1 MNITQANAAD
11 LEAVKNITRTTISE
25 IYPHY
30 YPRGA
35 VEFFLAHHSDER
47 IAEDI
52 AQSRVYLCRDENS
65 DIVGTVTIHGSEILR
80 LFVLPGYQ
88 GHGCGRA
95 LLDFAESEIAKTY
108 GEVVIDASLPAKP
121 IYLKR
126 GYKEAAYNIIETDN
140 NDRLCY
146 DVMKKTLR
154 AEHNDKNAKK

>member
-1 MNITQANAAD
+1 MTITQAKTAD
-11 LEAVKNITRTTISE
+11 FEAVKNITRTTISE
-25 IYPHY
+25 IYPRY

-35 VEFFLAHHSDER
+35 VDFFLAHHSVER

-52 AQSRVYLCRDENS
+52 AQSRVYLCRDDNG
-65 DIVGTVTIHGSEILR
+65 IVGTVSIHGSEILR
-80 LFVLPGYQ
+80 LFVLPAYQ
-88 GHGCGRA
+88 GRGFGRA

-108 GEVVIDASLPAKP
+108 VEVVIDASLPAKP

-126 GYKEAAYNIIETDN
+126 GYKETAYNIIETDN

-154 AEHNDKNAKK
+154 AEHNDKNAK